1 MQMYRVEVTSYIN
14 RRVKNMA
21 VAISADNAIEASC
34 KGVTEVCE
42 LTGMDIDAVTKIE
55 TTLETG
61 AI

>member
-1 MQMYRVEVTSYIN
+1 MNVYRVEVTSYIN
-14 RRVKNMA
+14 RRVRNMA

-34 KGVTEVCE
+34 MGVSEVCE